1 MLLNINLATD
11 IRMIQG
17 TTAKQVLN
25 ESRDVMVTNGEWELT
40 DISIADS
47 TLELDVGSYSE
58 IMYYVSIFFFLHTFI

>member
-17 TTAKQVLN
+17 TTSKQVLN

-40 DISIADS
+40 IS
-47 TLELDVGSYSE
+47 V
-58 IMYYVSIFFFLHTFI
+58 